1 MQVLYL
7 CLYLIYKKTSMDLNK
22 KHLLYLIVFFLFGNL
37 NAFGQS
43 INISGRI
50 LSQGTQDAVEY
61 ANIVLFKQD
70 SIFLQ
75 GTTSDSIGRFEFM
88 NLSPNDYVLSVS
100 CMGFEPKKILLQNLA
115 ETVEIDVFLNESAL
129 SLGEVVISASS
140 TISKINQR
148 IVFPTKLQLSHS
160 ANGMQLLNTM
170 MLPGININPMAN
182 TISSSD
188 GGKVILQINDVN
200 ATSEEILTLQP
211 RQIRRVEY
219 SDYAGIRY
227 GEASKIVNYIVTRDD
242 KGGVI
247 GVDLMNSLNILAGG
261 DVFFAKFNKGKSEYA
276 LNYTAA
282 FQKIN
287 SNNRTRTGSYQ
298 FENSPMLQRDE
309 IGEGGDYSYQMHDV
323 TLGYNYQQS
332 DSTFFNAK
340 LKYALINHPHND
352 FRSSLKEKGVDVGR
366 IFDGVSQK
374 INTPT
379 VDLYYELGLKNRQKI
394 YTNLVGSYSKVET
407 HRNYIEYDNIDT
419 LFREQFNLVSDKYS
433 LIAEGIYEKSF
444 THGSLKLGAKHI
456 QSFTQQE
463 VRQNGTFESNLNQA
477 ESSVFTEWN
486 HSKDNLSYSL
496 GLRVNRVHLS
506 NSSIDKSYYNLLP
519 KAMFG
524 YRLSENSFI
533 RYDVEM
539 SQTNPTLIELTD
551 TEIRLDPYLAEKGN
565 LSLKPYR
572 NLNNNLFYE
581 NKKGL
586 FTLNVNLRHHYKH
599 NPIMESIKRQG
610 DIFLIIPENMKSWS
624 KYNAEM
630 TLKLGMIK
638 NILQF
643 SLTGGYNHFSSQGN
657 NYSHTHSNFYY
668 SANVLAMY
676 KKWMFIGQ
684 IQPFEEMLYGETVIK
699 NGNYHYLAVQYNA
712 NSFSF
717 GIGAFN
723 PFKNVPRSI
732 MENKNALAPFRRE
745 SFSNAS
751 QTIVATLTWNFSFGK
766 THSSSSKSLNNQD
779 ADYGVKSSYK

>member
-1 MQVLYL
+1 
-7 CLYLIYKKTSMDLNK
+7 MDLNK
-22 KHLLYLIVFFLFGNL
+22 KHLLYLIIFPLFWNL

-50 LSQGTQDAVEY
+50 LNQNTQEPVEY
-61 ANIVLFKQD
+61 ASIVLSKQD
-70 SIFLQ
+70 SIFLK
-75 GTTSDSIGRFEFM
+75 GTVSDSIGRFEFI
-88 NLSPNDYVLSVS
+88 NLSPNDYVLSAS
-100 CMGFEPKKILLQNLA
+100 CMGFEPKKILLQNLS
-115 ETVEIDVFLNESAL
+115 ESVEINVFLNESIL
-129 SLGEVVISASS
+129 SLGEVIISASS

-170 MLPGININPMAN
+170 MLPGLNINPMSN

-188 GGKVILQINDVN
+188 GGKVVLQINGVN

-219 SDYAGIRY
+219 LDYAGVRY
-227 GEASKIVNYIVTRDD
+227 GEASKIVNYVVTRDD

-276 LNYTAA
+276 LNYTTA

-287 SNNRTRTGSYQ
+287 SNNRTRTGSYL
-298 FENSPMLQRDE
+298 FENSPILQRDE

-323 TLGYNYQQS
+323 SFLYNYQQG

-340 LKYALINHPHND
+340 LKYALTNHPHND
-352 FRSSLKEKGVDVGR
+352 FKSSLNKNSVNVGR

-379 VDLYYELGLKNRQKI
+379 VDLYYERGLKNRQKI
-394 YTNLVGSYSKVET
+394 YANFVGSYAKAET

-419 LFREQFNLVSDKYS
+419 LFKEQFGLVSDKYS

-444 THGSLKLGAKHI
+444 THGSLKLGVKHI
-456 QSFTQQE
+456 QSFTQQK
-463 VRQNGTFESNLNQA
+463 VWQNGTFESDLYQA

-496 GLRVNRVHLS
+496 GLRANRVHFS
-506 NSSIDKSYYNLLP
+506 NTSINKSYYNLLP
-519 KAMFG
+519 KVMFG
-524 YRLSENSFI
+524 YRLNEKSFI

-539 SQTNPTLIELTD
+539 SQTNPTLVELID
-551 TEIRLDPYLAEKGN
+551 TEIILDPYLVEKGN
-565 LSLKPYR
+565 LSLKPYS

-581 NKKGL
+581 NRKGL
-586 FTLNVNLRHHYKH
+586 FTFNANLRCHYKH
-599 NPIMESIKRQG
+599 NPIMESIKQQG
-610 DIFLIIPENMKSWS
+610 DLFLVMPENMKSWS
-624 KYNAEM
+624 RYNAEM
-630 TLKLGMIK
+630 TLKVGMIK

-643 SLTGGYNHFSSQGN
+643 SLTGGYNHSNSQGN

-676 KKWMFIGQ
+676 NKWMFIGQ
-684 IQPFEEMLYGETVIK
+684 IQPFNEILYGETVIK
-699 NGNYHYLAVQYNA
+699 DGNYHYLAIQYNA
-712 NSFSF
+712 NNFSF

-723 PFKNVPRSI
+723 PFRNSSRSI
-732 MENKNALAPFRRE
+732 MENKNIQAPFRRE

-766 THSSSSKSLNNQD
+766 IHNSSSKYIDNQD
-779 ADYGVKSSYK
+779 SDYGVKSSYK

>member
-340 LKYALINHPHND
+340 LKYALTNHPHND

-524 YRLSENSFI
+524 YRLSENSF
-533 RYDVEM
+533 
-539 SQTNPTLIELTD
+539 
-551 TEIRLDPYLAEKGN
+551 
-565 LSLKPYR
+565 
-572 NLNNNLFYE
+572 
-581 NKKGL
+581 
-586 FTLNVNLRHHYKH
+586 
-599 NPIMESIKRQG
+599 
-610 DIFLIIPENMKSWS
+610 
-624 KYNAEM
+624 
-630 TLKLGMIK
+630 
-638 NILQF
+638 
-643 SLTGGYNHFSSQGN
+643 
-657 NYSHTHSNFYY
+657 
-668 SANVLAMY
+668 
-676 KKWMFIGQ
+676 
-684 IQPFEEMLYGETVIK
+684 
-699 NGNYHYLAVQYNA
+699 
-712 NSFSF
+712 
-717 GIGAFN
+717 
-723 PFKNVPRSI
+723 
-732 MENKNALAPFRRE
+732 
-745 SFSNAS
+745 
-751 QTIVATLTWNFSFGK
+751 
-766 THSSSSKSLNNQD
+766 
-779 ADYGVKSSYK
+779 

>member
-1 MQVLYL
+1 
-7 CLYLIYKKTSMDLNK
+7 
-22 KHLLYLIVFFLFGNL
+22 
-37 NAFGQS
+37 
-43 INISGRI
+43 
-50 LSQGTQDAVEY
+50 
-61 ANIVLFKQD
+61 
-70 SIFLQ
+70 
-75 GTTSDSIGRFEFM
+75 
-88 NLSPNDYVLSVS
+88 
-100 CMGFEPKKILLQNLA
+100 
-115 ETVEIDVFLNESAL
+115 
-129 SLGEVVISASS
+129 
-140 TISKINQR
+140 
-148 IVFPTKLQLSHS
+148 
-160 ANGMQLLNTM
+160 
-170 MLPGININPMAN
+170 
-182 TISSSD
+182 
-188 GGKVILQINDVN
+188 
-200 ATSEEILTLQP
+200 
-211 RQIRRVEY
+211 
-219 SDYAGIRY
+219 
-227 GEASKIVNYIVTRDD
+227 
-242 KGGVI
+242 
-247 GVDLMNSLNILAGG
+247 
-261 DVFFAKFNKGKSEYA
+261 
-276 LNYTAA
+276 
-282 FQKIN
+282 
-287 SNNRTRTGSYQ
+287 
-298 FENSPMLQRDE
+298 
-309 IGEGGDYSYQMHDV
+309 
-323 TLGYNYQQS
+323 
-332 DSTFFNAK
+332 
-340 LKYALINHPHND
+340 
-352 FRSSLKEKGVDVGR
+352 
-366 IFDGVSQK
+366 
-374 INTPT
+374 
-379 VDLYYELGLKNRQKI
+379 
-394 YTNLVGSYSKVET
+394 
-407 HRNYIEYDNIDT
+407 
-419 LFREQFNLVSDKYS
+419 
-433 LIAEGIYEKSF
+433 
-444 THGSLKLGAKHI
+444 
-456 QSFTQQE
+456 
-463 VRQNGTFESNLNQA
+463 
-477 ESSVFTEWN
+477 
-486 HSKDNLSYSL
+486 
-496 GLRVNRVHLS
+496 
-506 NSSIDKSYYNLLP
+506 
-519 KAMFG
+519 MFG

-723 PFKNVPRSI
+723 PFKNVSRSI